1 MYHEYKQ
8 KMDTQSLI
16 RSVVIGG
23 NFFFGVVLT
32 IWMIALSTNKD
43 RVGAQIF
50 HTSISQQTHDPLLE
64 NTIRV
69 MSNATETGVS
79 DIPLIEVSRSND
91 GYFIIAAVHPQF
103 LFFSSLVISSCFAL
117 TSWTSPSGDVHY
129 FSMSRVLIVHLWNLL
144 SLVAIV
150 IIYTTYTY
158 WGHVPLSN
166 FFYSLGLVGLTWIY
180 SYWHMI
186 DATHAW
192 VRPATLGP
200 NEMDVASSPDVQE
213 EKNKNAA
220 DTVRKN
226 IVQEMSLTFP
236 LFFISTLLQG
246 NAGMDQ
252 WRLQTIFFT
261 SWAFFALYGMF
272 YRFVETY
279 LKRESQKA
287 KASAEN
293 HEDEKLACVNA
304 IAFIAF
310 SMVVVFIQTVLAL
323 GTRIIFS
330 SGRFPYFSDALNTMK
345 VGQLFMLLTMIVLL
359 ADVGRTVISIQWFD
373 KDDLSSSLRFGG
385 NIVIIALGSVL
396 TKLFYFIALSN
407 SDSWTVVA

>member
-1 MYHEYKQ
+1 
-8 KMDTQSLI
+8 MDTQSLI

-91 GYFIIAAVHPQF
+91 GYLTIAAVHPQF

-117 TSWTSPSGDVHY
+117 TSWTSPSGDVHH

-144 SLVAIV
+144 SLVAVV

-192 VRPATLGP
+192 AALGGD
-200 NEMDVASSPDVQE
+200 MDEDSSDEAKE

-279 LKRESQKA
+279 WKRKSETQKQN
-287 KASAEN
+287 KN

-310 SMVVVFIQTVLAL
+310 SMIVVFIQTVLAL

>member
-1 MYHEYKQ
+1 
-8 KMDTQSLI
+8 MDEDS
-16 RSVVIGG
+16 
-23 NFFFGVVLT
+23 
-32 IWMIALSTNKD
+32 
-43 RVGAQIF
+43 
-50 HTSISQQTHDPLLE
+50 
-64 NTIRV
+64 
-69 MSNATETGVS
+69 S
-79 DIPLIEVSRSND
+79 DE
-91 GYFIIAAVHPQF
+91 AK
-103 LFFSSLVISSCFAL
+103 
-117 TSWTSPSGDVHY
+117 
-129 FSMSRVLIVHLWNLL
+129 
-144 SLVAIV
+144 
-150 IIYTTYTY
+150 
-158 WGHVPLSN
+158 
-166 FFYSLGLVGLTWIY
+166 
-180 SYWHMI
+180 
-186 DATHAW
+186 
-192 VRPATLGP
+192 
-200 NEMDVASSPDVQE
+200 E

-279 LKRESQKA
+279 WKRKSETQKQN
-287 KASAEN
+287 KN

-310 SMVVVFIQTVLAL
+310 SMIVVFIQTVLAL